1 MFSIPKHGWVNLTID
16 NWTDRASYLTDI
28 PEEILKASINFLK
41 NPGLPASVSFDA
53 EGWEYILVINHYDV
67 YVIESKDEE
76 KLYHFDK
83 NGIKLI
89 EEIYKDIY
97 ENLDAWA
104 CWSYDVNEEKF
115 AIYKKRLEELL
126 EELKNLLEKKKS

>member
-1 MFSIPKHGWVNLTID
+1 M
-16 NWTDRASYLTDI
+16 
-28 PEEILKASINFLK
+28 
-41 NPGLPASVSFDA
+41 SFDA

-67 YVIESKDEE
+67 YIIESKDEE

-97 ENLDAWA
+97 GNLDAWA
-104 CWSYDVNEEKF
+104 CWSYDVNEENF

-126 EELKNLLEKKKS
+126 EELKNLLEKKTS